1 MDDKVCVLLAA
12 YNGAE
17 YIEEQLDSIIKQV
30 GVLVD
35 IYVSLDL
42 SNDKSFDIISDYQ
55 NRYSNVYFLS
65 YGKRFGSAGKNFF
78 HLLRTVDFSCY
89 DFISFADQDDI
100 WLTHKLSSSIKLIKE
115 FGSDAYSGNVVA
127 YWSNG
132 KRRLIKKDCEQVEF
146 DYLFESA
153 GPGCT
158 FVLKAELACEIK
170 DRLNIK
176 HEHID
181 DLWLHDWFCYSFART
196 NGFKWYIGS
205 EPLMLYRQHDNNQ
218 VGASEGVGAL
228 MSRAKVILSG
238 EGFDKVVLQA
248 KFLGQNE
255 LPIQLINNGSFLSLL
270 RLASIG
276 KNCRRKRSE
285 KFLFIFALLLLAMK
299 KVFKT

>member
-17 YIEEQLDSIIKQV
+17 FIQEQLDSILKQV
-30 GVLVD
+30 DVLLD

-42 SNDKSFDIISDYQ
+42 SNDKTFDIILDYQ
-55 NRYSNVYFLS
+55 NRYSNIYFLS
-65 YGKRFGSAGKNFF
+65 YGEKYGSAGKNFF

-100 WLTHKLSSSIKLIKE
+100 WLTHKLSTSIKLIKE

-127 YWSNG
+127 FWPNG

-153 GPGCT
+153 GPGCS
-158 FVLKAELACEIK
+158 FVLKGKLACEIK
-170 DRLNIK
+170 NTLNEKLEDINN
-176 HEHID
+176 
-181 DLWLHDWFCYSFART
+181 LWLHDWFCYSFARS
-196 NGFKWYIGS
+196 NGFKWHIGS

-218 VGASEGVGAL
+218 VGASKGVGAL
-228 MSRAKVILSG
+228 ISRAKVILNG
-238 EGFDKVVLQA
+238 EGFEKVVQQS

-255 LPIQLINNGSFLSLL
+255 LPIQLINSGSVLSLL
-270 RLASIG
+270 KLASIAR
-276 KNCRRKRSE
+276 NCRRKNSE
-285 KFLFIFALLLLAMK
+285 KILFVFALLLLSIK
-299 KVFKT
+299 KVLKA

>member
-1 MDDKVCVLLAA
+1 MNDRVCVLLAA

-17 YIEEQLDSIIKQV
+17 YIQEQLDSIVNQV
-30 GVLVD
+30 YVLVD

-42 SNDKSFDIISDYQ
+42 SNDKTFEIIVDYQ
-55 NRYSNVYFLS
+55 DRYPNIYFLN
-65 YGKRFGSAGKNFF
+65 YGERFGSAGKNFF
-78 HLLRTVDFSCY
+78 HLLSTVDFSSY

-100 WLTHKLSSSIKLIKE
+100 WLPHKLSTSIKLIKE

-127 YWSNG
+127 FWANG
-132 KRRLIKKDCEQVEF
+132 KRTLIKKDCEQVEF

-158 FVLKAELACEIK
+158 FVLKSKLACEIK
-170 DRLNIK
+170 SRLNEK
-176 HEHID
+176 LVDID
-181 DLWLHDWFCYSFART
+181 DLWLHDWFCYSFARS
-196 NGFKWYIGS
+196 NGFKWHIGS

-228 MSRAKVILSG
+228 ISRAKVILSG
-238 EGFDKVVLQA
+238 EGFDKVIQQS

-255 LPIQLINNGSFLSLL
+255 LPIQLINSGSFLSLL

-276 KNCRRKRSE
+276 SNCRRKGSE
-285 KFLFIFALLLLAMK
+285 KFLFIVALLLLAIK
-299 KVFKT
+299 KVFKA